1 MRNAKLPMQLTDYLT
16 RIDHHGPVEP
26 TLACLNTVHRQHL
39 LNIPYENLDVQF
51 RRPVDQ
57 DIERIFD
64 KIVHRQR
71 GGWCYEMNGLL
82 CWALREIGFDV
93 MRMTG
98 GVMRKEHGD
107 EAMGNHLV
115 LCVELDGPYIAD
127 AGLGDGLAEPIP
139 LRPGTFHQGHR
150 EFRLELLEGNLW
162 RFHNSPG
169 ATPPS
174 FDVRHAPADEDLLAQ
189 TCETLQSDP
198 ESMFR
203 QNLICFRAHPAGSTM
218 LLGRLLVD
226 STAEGTTRTLLNSAQ
241 ELVDTLTR
249 VFGLSDAEN
258 ADLWPQVVSRHD
270 ALFGDADA
278 EAIRLD
284 GG

>member
-1 MRNAKLPMQLTDYLT
+1 
-16 RIDHHGPVEP
+16 
-26 TLACLNTVHRQHL
+26 
-39 LNIPYENLDVQF
+39 
-51 RRPVDQ
+51 VDQ
-57 DIERIFD
+57 NIERIFD

-82 CWALREIGFDV
+82 CWALREIGFEV

-98 GVMRKEHGD
+98 GVMRKERGD

-139 LRPGTFHQGHR
+139 LRSGTFTQGHR
-150 EFRLELLEGNLW
+150 EFRLEPLGDNLW
-162 RFHNSPG
+162 RFNNSPG

-174 FDVRHAPADEDLLAQ
+174 FDVRHAPADEELLAQ

-203 QNLICFRAHPAGSTM
+203 QNLICFRAHAAGSTM

-226 STAEGTTRTLLNSAQ
+226 STAEGTTRTLLYSAQ

-249 VFGLSDAEN
+249 VFGLRDAGN
-258 ADLWPQVVSRHD
+258 ADLWPQVVSRHE